1 MSTPYQPKYRY
12 IDEIYLKEII
22 FEKHQTNSDV
32 TIWGYYENPFEEHLK
47 HADYCC
53 EFSLLTDLLLF
64 ANEDGEPI
72 INAIADKLND
82 DDMEIPTVIDIE
94 NILGRLLK
102 IENIVLTIYRPM
114 GEDENGEWTE
124 DTSAEFYFI
133 DKVEPKEKFEQE
145 KETNETLK
153 TALADHFILLEN
165 AYKYYLQLLSFD
177 FTEKLAR
184 KKTGLEDELLFRI
197 ALINHQ
203 IIKNGK

>member
-1 MSTPYQPKYRY
+1 MSKQYEPKYRY

-32 TIWGYYENPFEEHLK
+32 TIWGYYTNPFDKHLK

-82 DDMEIPTVIDIE
+82 DDMEIPTIIDVE
-94 NILGRLLK
+94 NTLGRLLK

-124 DTSAEFYFI
+124 DTSEEFYFI
-133 DKVEPKEKFEQE
+133 DKVEPKEKFKQA
-145 KETNETLK
+145 KESNENLRN
-153 TALADHFILLEN
+153 ALADHFILLEN
-165 AYKYYLQLLSFD
+165 AFKYYLQLLSLD

-184 KKTGLEDELLFRI
+184 QKTGLEDELLFRI
-197 ALINHQ
+197 ALINHE
-203 IIKNGK
+203 IIQSNK